1 VALHACFAVQEAKH
15 KEEMHRLLRTIS
27 HEIRNPLHGILCNSQ
42 ALLDTLCEAEH
53 QAAACD
59 SLSSSSNSVL
69 LCAAVSCGDAVTASA
84 AAVSASACN
93 GSCASLQPACSR
105 SRIDADAAPSLEAT
119 ATLSI
124 NESNGHCRPRDD
136 RDILLS
142 VQDSSSHSS
151 DAKCLPTA
159 SVDNDGISTRVGHQ
173 LLGTKSLRKAAA
185 AKKREALM
193 CDDTGSCSSN
203 SSNASFAGHSS
214 NVALIK
220 DLITEIHECA
230 LHQVSDF
237 ESTILLMQGLYL
249 ISSACV
255 TRCSTPARFSCSCV
269 PLCATAFEGN

>member
-59 SLSSSSNSVL
+59 SLSSSSDSVL
-69 LCAAVSCGDAVTASA
+69 FCAAVNCGDAVTASA

-93 GSCASLQPACSR
+93 GSCVSVQPACSR
-105 SRIDADAAPSLEAT
+105 SHIDADTAPSHEAT

-124 NESNGHCRPRDD
+124 HESNGHCRPPDD
-136 RDILLS
+136 RDMLLS
-142 VQDSSSHSS
+142 VQDSTSHSS

-159 SVDNDGISTRVGHQ
+159 SVDNDGISARVEHQ

-185 AKKREALM
+185 AKKREAFM
-193 CDDTGSCSSN
+193 RDDSSSSGS
-203 SSNASFAGHSS
+203 SSNASLAGHSS

-220 DLITEIHECA
+220 DMITEIHECA
-230 LHQVSDF
+230 LHQVSNF
-237 ESTILLMQGLYL
+237 ESRT
-249 ISSACV
+249 AV
-255 TRCSTPARFSCSCV
+255 TDRAQ
-269 PLCATAFEGN
+269 

>member
-59 SLSSSSNSVL
+59 SLSSSSDSVS
-69 LCAAVSCGDAVTASA
+69 CTAVSCGYAVTASA

-93 GSCASLQPACSR
+93 GRCASVQPACSR
-105 SRIDADAAPSLEAT
+105 SPIDADAAPSHEAT
-119 ATLSI
+119 AALSI
-124 NESNGHCRPRDD
+124 HESDGNCRPRAD

-185 AKKREALM
+185 AKKREAFRR
-193 CDDTGSCSSN
+193 DDTSSSGSSSN
-203 SSNASFAGHSS
+203 TSLAGHSS
-214 NVALIK
+214 NLALIK
-220 DLITEIHECA
+220 SMITDIHECA

-237 ESTILLMQGLYL
+237 ESTILLMH
-249 ISSACV
+249 
-255 TRCSTPARFSCSCV
+255 
-269 PLCATAFEGN
+269 